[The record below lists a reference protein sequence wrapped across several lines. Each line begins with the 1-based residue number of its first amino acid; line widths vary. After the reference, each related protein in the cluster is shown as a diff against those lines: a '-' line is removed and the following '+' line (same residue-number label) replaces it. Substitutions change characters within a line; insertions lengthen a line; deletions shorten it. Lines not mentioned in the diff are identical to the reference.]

1 MVRGFTRS
9 SAGWLALAL
18 GLFLACARAPAA
30 EEKAVIVLKDGREI
44 AGVIVREDANAVFLK
59 AENGEE
65 RGIAKVRI
73 EKIIRA
79 GEKRADPS
87 QPAAV
92 AATKTPATPPNG
104 APPAAN
110 SPNVTPPGPAP
121 GAPPLISEAKQRELA
136 ENRELFEELKGLGD
150 PSREKRRAALARSRD
165 LGFRAV
171 PILTGILHPKEK
183 MPVELRLGCLRALA
197 ELGPL
202 DLQSAEGL
210 AWIAMKDADPEVRR
224 EACRTIRRLKDDR
237 AAEYI
242 LRYAVSEDRAS
253 QIVAALALRELN
265 DDRAF
270 ATLAAAI
277 PRPTVSGAAPNDPE
291 LQRVD
296 VPTGPFG
303 AKMPVFLARQDFAG
317 SATNIATPPAEALK
331 LIAGK
336 DLGSLPFAWINWL
349 REKAG
354 LLSAKDREED
364 ARSRTLRD
372 RMGNPPNEVRGP

>member
-1 MVRGFTRS
+1 MVRGLTRS
-9 SAGWLALAL
+9 SAGWFSL
-18 GLFLACARAPAA
+18 GLGFVLAFACARAPAA

-44 AGVIVREDANAVFLK
+44 AGVVVREDANAVFLK

-65 RGIAKVRI
+65 RGIARARI

-79 GEKRADPS
+79 GEQRADPS

-92 AATKTPATPPNG
+92 AATKPPATPPNA
-104 APPAAN
+104 APP
-110 SPNVTPPGPAP
+110 P
-121 GAPPLISEAKQRELA
+121 ISDAKQHELA
-136 ENRELFEELKGLGD
+136 ENRELFEELKALGD
-150 PSREKRRAALARSRD
+150 PSREKRQGALARAKD

-171 PILTGILHPKEK
+171 PILTGSLHPKAK

-202 DLQSAEGL
+202 DLVSADGI

-237 AAEYI
+237 AVEYI
-242 LRYAVSEDRAS
+242 LRYAVSEDRPS

-277 PRPTVSGAAPNDPE
+277 PRPTISGAMPHDPLAPE
-291 LQRVD
+291 QVD
-296 VPTGPFG
+296 LPTGPYG
-303 AKMPVFLARQDFAG
+303 AKLPVYLAKQDVAG

-336 DLGSLPFAWINWL
+336 DLGSLPFAWIAWL

-354 LLSAKDREED
+354 LLSAKDREEE
-364 ARSRTLRD
+364 ARTRGLRD